1 MILMKY
7 AELTKKS
14 PEELVKLANQLR
26 IDLMKH
32 QAQAATGAPGKESG
46 KIRAIKRDIARVK
59 MVQGGVSKQ

>member
-1 MILMKY
+1 MKY

-14 PEELVKLANQLR
+14 PEELAKLADQFR
-26 IDLMKH
+26 VDLMKY

-59 MVQGGVSKQ
+59 MAQGGASKQ